1 MERYYFDMLWLFAR
15 PGHKNFHN
23 ALFFFNVKVAQDP
36 KIHLQENEYLGE
48 SAEWLKDIN
57 KSSHFFFFLCLI
69 SKNEATSMRVF
80 FNPSTVIYTQNKFR

>member
-1 MERYYFDMLWLFAR
+1 MERYYFDILWLFAR

-48 SAEWLKDIN
+48 SAE
-57 KSSHFFFFLCLI
+57 
-69 SKNEATSMRVF
+69 
-80 FNPSTVIYTQNKFR
+80 